1 VPFLSANKIGLDIGT
16 SAVRA
21 AWVTGGKGGS
31 SLVRFGQIALPS
43 GAVDGGEIR
52 DPGAVSEAISQLWKR
67 SKFKTK
73 HAVVGVANQRVV
85 VRQVDIP
92 FMEEKELRASI
103 RYQVA
108 EHIPMPVDDAELDFQ
123 IIDDFVTENQE
134 HMMRVLL
141 VAAAR
146 DMVGGLVEAV
156 SGAGLQPSGVDL
168 TPFAVARAVSQV
180 ARGEV
185 GVAGAEA
192 ILDVGASVTNI
203 IVHHNGEPR
212 FVRILLIGGDDATD
226 DLMDQLELSFE
237 EAEALKLDLGRGV
250 GSAEARKVLAGRVES
265 LVSEI
270 QGSID
275 YYLSLEDS
283 EPVTS
288 VVITG
293 GGSLTPGLTE
303 RLEASLGTHVR
314 RGAPLSEMSVTKSGL
329 TPEQIAQLEPVA
341 AAAVGLA
348 LGAAAK

>member
-1 VPFLSANKIGLDIGT
+1 VPFVSGNKIGLDIGT

-21 AWVTGGKGGS
+21 AWVTGSKGRS

-43 GAVDGGEIR
+43 GAVDGGEVR
-52 DPGAVSEAISQLWKR
+52 DPGIVSEAISQLWKR

-73 HAVVGVANQRVV
+73 QAVVGVANQRVV
-85 VRQVDIP
+85 VRQVDLP
-92 FMEEKELRASI
+92 FMEEKDLRSSL

-123 IIDDFVTENQE
+123 IIDDFVTDSQE

-146 DMVGGLVEAV
+146 DMVGGLVDAV

-192 ILDVGASVTNI
+192 IIDVGASVTNI

-226 DLMDQLELSFE
+226 ALMDQLELSFE

-250 GSAEARKVLAGRVES
+250 GPAEARKVLAGRVES

-329 TPEQIAQLEPVA
+329 TPEQIAQIEPVA

>member
-192 ILDVGASVTNI
+192 IIDVGASVTNI

>member
-1 VPFLSANKIGLDIGT
+1 
-16 SAVRA
+16 
-21 AWVTGGKGGS
+21 
-31 SLVRFGQIALPS
+31 
-43 GAVDGGEIR
+43 
-52 DPGAVSEAISQLWKR
+52 
-67 SKFKTK
+67 
-73 HAVVGVANQRVV
+73 VV

-192 ILDVGASVTNI
+192 IIDVGASVTNI

-303 RLEASLGTHVR
+303 RLESSLGTHVR